1 MSLEKYIGN
10 ENYES
15 LKQRWQTSN
24 SDNIKVTC
32 IGSYNNGKSS
42 LLNALIDDLENSTF
56 KVSDNRETRLNKEV
70 QKGNLIYVDT
80 PGLNARIEDNEK
92 VYQALQNSDLNLFVH
107 NITTG
112 ELTKAEVDFLLY
124 LKEKYPNNKDF
135 LENIIFVLSQIDEMQ
150 DEENIKRTEEK
161 IQEQI
166 KNIFGSKAKILSLSS
181 LRYIKGKNEGKNLLI
196 KKSKLEDLKAELSKV
211 TNNLKAVKK
220 ARQKKL
226 LKFIEDYED
235 KLRKQIRENG
245 ELLKAAQREK
255 EDRKVSLAME
265 ISNIEANLANKY
277 QQLRNI

>member
-1 MSLEKYIGN
+1 MSLEKYIGK
-10 ENYES
+10 ENCES
-15 LKQRWQTSN
+15 LKEQWQASN
-24 SDNIKVTC
+24 NNNVKITC

-42 LLNALIDDLENSTF
+42 LLNALIDDLENLTF

-70 QKGNLIYVDT
+70 KKGNVLYVDT
-80 PGLNARIEDNEK
+80 PGLNARAEDNEK
-92 VYQALQNSDLNLFVH
+92 VFQALQNSDLNLFVH

-112 ELTKAEVDFLLY
+112 EFTKAEVDFLLY

-135 LENIIFVLSQIDEMQ
+135 LENIIFVLSQIDAMQ
-150 DEENIKRTEEK
+150 DEEDIKRTEEK

-226 LKFIEDYED
+226 FKLIEDYED

-255 EDRKVSLAME
+255 EDRRIRLDME
-265 ISNIEANLANKY
+265 ISNIEATLANKY